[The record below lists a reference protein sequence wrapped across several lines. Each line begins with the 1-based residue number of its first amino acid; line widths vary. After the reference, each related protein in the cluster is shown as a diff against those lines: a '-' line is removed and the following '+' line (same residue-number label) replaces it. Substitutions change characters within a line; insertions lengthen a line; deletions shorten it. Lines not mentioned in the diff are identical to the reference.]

1 MITAIARRLRA
12 ARESDEGF
20 SIIEVMVAMT
30 IFAMIAA
37 GVAMGIASTLF
48 LTQDNRSREAAL
60 NLANQALDAA
70 RSTKDVFTLDDD
82 TSQQAIGAQ
91 RYTIK
96 RTTNWINSDGTDNSC
111 GAGSG
116 VLAYKRVAVTVSWSS
131 NASPKQKRVVIDSLI
146 APSSAV
152 SSATAST
159 IVVGVQTATGGP
171 NQGVNVV
178 VTPRADGA
186 KSLPAQPAATD
197 ANGCSYALGVTPG
210 TYRITITKAG
220 NIDPD
225 GAPAPYADVTTTAGG
240 VGNATFTY
248 DQGITVTVG
257 APLNANGKAA
267 KLPTSMTT
275 SFRNASAVKTI
286 ATTSTTLFPYADG
299 WSVVAGSYTS
309 TCTDVDPTAWTT
321 PTANKLVVS
330 PFVFTDSNTSLG
342 TPGFNPTS
350 TTAATARAPMGL
362 VDVKLSG
369 LDTVLVATVKNTS
382 PAGGD
387 PGCSPS
393 ATYSF
398 TGLNS
403 LTATTIALPYGSW
416 TLRGTTALGGLLSSN
431 SQTVGATPGVLNV
444 NTSVNGNVVTLDPRT
459 VPTP

>member
-1 MITAIARRLRA
+1 VITAIARRLRA
-12 ARESDEGF
+12 AREADQGF

-82 TSQQAIGAQ
+82 TSQQSVGAQ
-91 RYTIK
+91 NYTIQ

-131 NASPKQKRVVIDSLI
+131 HSSPKQKRVVLDSLI

-178 VTPRADGA
+178 ITARADGA

-225 GAPAPYADVTTTAGG
+225 GAPAVSGTRPSPTT
-240 VGNATFTY
+240 
-248 DQGITVTVG
+248 
-257 APLNANGKAA
+257 
-267 KLPTSMTT
+267 
-275 SFRNASAVKTI
+275 RASA
-286 ATTSTTLFPYADG
+286 SR
-299 WSVVAGSYTS
+299 SE
-309 TCTDVDPTAWTT
+309 
-321 PTANKLVVS
+321 
-330 PFVFTDSNTSLG
+330 
-342 TPGFNPTS
+342 
-350 TTAATARAPMGL
+350 R
-362 VDVKLSG
+362 
-369 LDTVLVATVKNTS
+369 
-382 PAGGD
+382 
-387 PGCSPS
+387 
-393 ATYSF
+393 
-398 TGLNS
+398 
-403 LTATTIALPYGSW
+403 
-416 TLRGTTALGGLLSSN
+416 R
-431 SQTVGATPGVLNV
+431 
-444 NTSVNGNVVTLDPRT
+444 
-459 VPTP
+459 